1 MILRHISVELS
12 QIVVLSARESEREL
26 AEEHG
31 VAWHLTVLDETNY
44 RTLLTPHI
52 KAGDVFL
59 NLSSCVS
66 SIAVIQLC
74 QELNV
79 TYIDSSNETWDDS
92 PDELHQ
98 TWGRYIAKE
107 RALKKVPGTP
117 TALMSHGANPGMV
130 NHFVK
135 HAIMVIARDE
145 LGANVTSP
153 TTQEEWAQLAKRLE
167 IQVIQI
173 SERDTQ
179 LSKIERRPDE

>member
-1 MILRHISVELS
+1 VLNVWWCFLSRLTLAFQKTYETLAVVEAPQNLVILGLGAIGRGVLPMILRHIKIDVS
-12 QIVVLSARESEREL
+12 QIIVCSARDVEREI
-26 AEEHG
+26 AEEYG
-31 VAWHLTVLDETNY
+31 VKWVKTVLDRDNY
-44 RTLLTPHI
+44 RALLTPHI

-66 SIAVIQLC
+66 SIDVIHLC

-135 HAIMVIARDE
+135 HAMLVC
-145 LGANVTSP
+145 
-153 TTQEEWAQLAKRLE
+153 
-167 IQVIQI
+167 
-173 SERDTQ
+173 
-179 LSKIERRPDE
+179 